1 MSLFEN
7 FVYKNGEIV
16 DNSWVKW
23 FHFSVPDEEGKKRE
37 VARNRLSMMGHCK
50 SCSVLSGCF
59 FVKSRLPTKQGG
71 PKGLLHNNCDCELLK
86 ISKPTYNVK
95 AVCNITKF
103 SGYVFSEKYATNGK
117 KELFES
123 LGFSIEDSQN
133 LKDEYE
139 YQAKRKYLNGD
150 YIIRGLNSEYGQDI
164 NIIVELIS
172 PTGKN
177 VNFVSGWKVHPL
189 GLITCNTPLA
199 DD

>member
-59 FVKSRLPTKQGG
+59 FIKSRLPKKQGAG
-71 PKGLLHNNCDCELLK
+71 KGLLHNNCDCELIK
-86 ISKPTYNVK
+86 IAKPTK
-95 AVCNITKF
+95 QIEAICDIRKF
-103 SGYVFSEKYATNGK
+103 SGYVFSEKYIKNGK
-117 KELFES
+117 KTLFES
-123 LGFSIEDSQN
+123 LGFNIEDSQF
-133 LKDEYE
+133 LKEEYE
-139 YQAKRKYLNGD
+139 NQAKQKYLNGD
-150 YIIRGLNSEYGQDI
+150 YVIRGLDPKYGQDI
-164 NIIVELIS
+164 NIIIELIS
-172 PTGKN
+172 PTSKN
-177 VNFVSGWKVHPL
+177 VSFVSGWKVHPL

>member
-59 FVKSRLPTKQGG
+59 FVKSCLPTKQGG

-133 LKDEYE
+133 LKDEY
-139 YQAKRKYLNGD
+139 QAKRKYLNGD

-172 PTGKN
+172 PIGKN

>member
-59 FVKSRLPTKQGG
+59 FIKSRLPKKQGAG
-71 PKGLLHNNCDCELLK
+71 KGLLHNNCDCELIK
-86 ISKPTYNVK
+86 IAKPTK
-95 AVCNITKF
+95 QIEAICDIRKF
-103 SGYVFSEKYATNGK
+103 SGYVFSEKYIKNGK
-117 KELFES
+117 KTLFEN
-123 LGFSIEDSQN
+123 LGFNIEDSQF
-133 LKDEYE
+133 LKEEYE
-139 YQAKRKYLNGD
+139 NQAKQKYLNGD
-150 YIIRGLNSEYGQDI
+150 YVIRGLDPEYGQDI
-164 NIIVELIS
+164 NIVIDMVS
-172 PTGKN
+172 PMGKN
-177 VNFVSGWKVHPL
+177 VNFISGWKVHPL